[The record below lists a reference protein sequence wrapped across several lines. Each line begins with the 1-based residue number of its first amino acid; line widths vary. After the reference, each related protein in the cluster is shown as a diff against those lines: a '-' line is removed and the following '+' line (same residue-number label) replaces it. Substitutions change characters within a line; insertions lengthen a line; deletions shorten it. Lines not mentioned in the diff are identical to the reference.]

1 MMNKNAL
8 SAVAATMFVAA
19 LALLSSVSLVE
30 DNRALQ
36 AQILDWIAKHPVKP
50 PAPVKSASRV
60 GEGEDPDSSDVMDN
74 LLTTKRGLVAGAIAA
89 FFISGLCIMLTIG
102 SNNSNVMP
110 QGQSQN

>member
-1 MMNKNAL
+1 MNKNAL

-60 GEGEDPDSSDVMDN
+60 GEGEDPEPVMDN